1 MSSNSQPLSGNAIPP
16 LQRVS
21 LNSLITNLVLD
32 ADSGNSSLV
41 VRTGSN
47 TSFYIDKYSNV
58 GVNTTSPGAQFEVAS
73 ANGSCVRLR
82 YGASSTA
89 FANIFMTSL
98 GNLSINPNTA
108 GSEIVTSA
116 SLNLSGHN
124 GTSTGLKLNGSLVT
138 ATAAQ
143 LNYNTVTAGTASN
156 GKALVLGDTGSI
168 TGITSLGVSSI
179 TINTSTLTGTQAAY
193 LTGITA
199 GSALSGK
206 ALVLDASGNIA
217 GINLLNTANLVVNGT
232 DVTSSLAASG
242 YVTNVT
248 PGAATANKA
257 LIVNADKTI
266 NGITAIGTT
275 SITVSGSTIADEA
288 AYLSGAVAGTAAANK
303 VLVLNSAKNI
313 NGLNYINTTTLNI
326 GGTSLISTQ
335 ADYLTGITTGTGL
348 AGKALIL
355 DANKDITGIRTLGL
369 SGTNTILN
377 LSNTTASDFIE
388 QTFTSDTYSLKIGIR
403 GSSNGTN
410 PGMAYINYNNGYR
423 LLINSTGELAIGTTT
438 FGYRLNIGGSVNAT
452 SYSLNGTS
460 FDPTSITG
468 ITAGTAVASKA
479 VILDGSKNITG
490 IGSLTATT
498 LLGSIGTASQTSITA
513 VGTLTSLA
521 TSGAISTTFNNNTV
535 TNSSYQTWTNSL
547 STALTVSL
555 SMNNSSP
562 SFGTTSN
569 HKLRLQT
576 NSTDAVFIQ
585 SSGNVSIG
593 SDVDTHKLSVSG
605 SVNATSYNLNG
616 ASFDPTLITG
626 ITAGTASASK
636 AIILDGSKNI
646 TGIGSLTA
654 TTVFGSISTA
664 SQTSITTVGTLTSL
678 TTSGAVSTTINNNT
692 STSSGYHTWT
702 NSLVTPITV
711 GLLMNNSSPSFGT
724 TSNHKLRLQTN
735 GADAVIVQSSGNV
748 SIGSDVDTH
757 KLSVAGSL
765 NATSYNL
772 NGSSF
777 DPTLITGITAGT
789 ASASKA
795 VVLDGTKSITG
806 IGSLTATTLNGTIGT
821 ASQTSITTVGT
832 LTSLTTSGA
841 ISTTINNNT
850 STNSSYQTWTNSLST
865 AMAVSLSMNNSSP
878 SFGTASNHKLRFQTN
893 GADVVHIQTSG
904 NVSIGSDIDSYKLSV
919 NGTVNS
925 TGYYLNGS
933 LLDFSSSAYVSGI
946 TPGTAA
952 ASKALVTDSNIA
964 ISGMGNI
971 KFASTGRPFVEGS
984 ELGGGSY
991 IGNWGASNRW
1001 GIGQHTSG
1009 SSQAV
1014 RIGGCNTDGSW
1025 NTTYPIVYSGTF
1037 SAMSDYRLKYNYRNI
1052 PFGLETV
1059 NRLKPLMYDMVYD
1072 DRTDQLGFIAHEVQE
1087 VIPSVVAGVKD
1098 EVDKYGNEV
1107 HQSIQYV
1114 GLIPVAIK
1122 AIQELS
1128 AKVTELEITIV
1139 ELKRQLDKSNSSD
1152 MNQ

>member
-108 GSEIVTSA
+108 GSEIVSSA

-168 TGITSLGVSSI
+168 TGITSIGVSSI

-217 GINLLNTANLVVNGT
+217 GINLLNTTNLVVNGV
-232 DVTSSLAASG
+232 DVTSSLAASA

-266 NGITAIGTT
+266 NGITSIGTT

-288 AYLSGAVAGTAAANK
+288 SYISGAVAGTAAANK

-326 GGTSLISTQ
+326 GGTSLTSTQ
-335 ADYLTGITTGTGL
+335 ADYLTGIAIGTGL
-348 AGKALIL
+348 ANKALIL
-355 DANKDITGIRTLGL
+355 DANKDIAGIRTLGL

-388 QTFTSDTYSLKIGIR
+388 QTFTSDTYSLKLGVR

-423 LLINSTGELAIGTTT
+423 LLINSTGELAVGTTT
-438 FGYRLNIGGSVNAT
+438 FGYRLNVGGSINAT
-452 SYSLNGTS
+452 SYTLNGTA
-460 FDPTSITG
+460 FDPTFISGVTPGTASASKALVLDSSNGVTGLGLVTIVRDGQGFRHYSGTSAVSLVSFVTDASALAYLGTNTNHPLSFMTNNIARVNIGSTGNVGIGATADTFKLSVTGSLNATSYNLNGTTFDPTLIIG
-468 ITAGTAVASKA
+468 ITAGAASASKA
-479 VILDGSKNITG
+479 VILDGSKNVTG

-498 LLGSIGTASQTSITA
+498 LIGAIGTASQTNITT
-513 VGTLTSLA
+513 VGTLASLN
-521 TSGAISTTFNNNTV
+521 TSGTILTTINNNT
-535 TNSSYQTWTNSL
+535 TTISSYQTWTNSL
-547 STALTVSL
+547 TTAMTVSL
-555 SMNNSSP
+555 SMDNSSP
-562 SFGTTSN
+562 VFGTSSN
-569 HKLRLQT
+569 HKFRLQA
-576 NSTDAVFIQ
+576 NGTDAVFIQ

-593 SDVDTHKLSVSG
+593 SDV
-605 SVNATSYNLNG
+605 
-616 ASFDPTLITG
+616 
-626 ITAGTASASK
+626 
-636 AIILDGSKNI
+636 
-646 TGIGSLTA
+646 
-654 TTVFGSISTA
+654 
-664 SQTSITTVGTLTSL
+664 
-678 TTSGAVSTTINNNT
+678 NT
-692 STSSGYHTWT
+692 Y
-702 NSLVTPITV
+702 
-711 GLLMNNSSPSFGT
+711 
-724 TSNHKLRLQTN
+724 
-735 GADAVIVQSSGNV
+735 
-748 SIGSDVDTH
+748 

-765 NATSYNL
+765 NATSYSL
-772 NGSSF
+772 NGSAF

-795 VVLDGTKSITG
+795 VILSSNKDITD
-806 IGSLTATTLNGTIGT
+806 IGSVTIVRDGQGIRHYSGTGNVRLISFLND
-821 ASQTSITTVGT
+821 ASSVAYFG
-832 LTSLTTSGA
+832 
-841 ISTTINNNT
+841 T
-850 STNSSYQTWTNSLST
+850 STNYPLLLMSNN
-865 AMAVSLSMNNSSP
+865 VS
-878 SFGTASNHKLRFQTN
+878 RI
-893 GADVVHIQTSG
+893 HISETG
-904 NVSIGSDIDSYKLSV
+904 NVAIGSNSVGTYKLNV

-925 TGYYLNGS
+925 TEYYLNGS
-933 LLDFSSSAYVSGI
+933 LLDFSSSAYLSGI
-946 TPGTAA
+946 TPGTAV
-952 ASKALVTDSNIA
+952 ASKALITDTSIA
-964 ISGMGNI
+964 ISGMGNL
-971 KFASTGRPFVEGS
+971 KFGSSGRPFVEGS

-991 IGNWGASNRW
+991 IGNWGASDRW

-1009 SSQAV
+1009 SIAAI

-1025 NTTYPIVYSGTF
+1025 NTTYPVIYSGSF
-1037 SAMSDYRLKYNYRNI
+1037 SAMSDYRLKFNYRDI

-1059 NRLKPLMYDMVYD
+1059 NKLKPLMYDMVYD

-1098 EVDKYGNEV
+1098 EVDKNGNQM

-1128 AKVTELEITIV
+1128 AKVNKLENIIIQ
-1139 ELKRQLDKSNSSD
+1139 LKRQLDKSNSSD
-1152 MNQ
+1152 MNK